1 MRFRSPPPS
10 ESPSTTGA
18 SLFSKPSMPS
28 TPDSEM
34 DVDDPP
40 KSLLLAATGSKKRA
54 AESDSDESLKVKPAK
69 RRGIAKEVY
78 VQVPRSKL
86 LARGK
91 VCLRRTG
98 CVSSRASFLHI
109 SRRRPALREKEEL
122 WRGHCHCLV

>member
-1 MRFRSPPPS
+1 
-10 ESPSTTGA
+10 
-18 SLFSKPSMPS
+18 MPT

-40 KSLLLAATGSKKRA
+40 KSLLLAATSSKKRV
-54 AESDSDESLKVKPAK
+54 AESDSDESLQVKPAK

-91 VCLRRTG
+91 VRFRRTG
-98 CVSSRASFLHI
+98 CVNSAASFLHI
-109 SRRRPALREKEEL
+109 SRRLPALKEKEEL
-122 WRGHCHCLV
+122 WRDRCHRLVWTWTRMK